1 MSQME
6 FLVTN
11 VAELL
16 TAAVQEALQLMGQ
29 AVFEYQKESARAR
42 LENQNLQQ
50 KLRELQERTTG
61 DSNEVLKVPF
71 PIDEPRSGE
80 DHAQEDL
87 IYHGDS
93 TVSKQPEPPQCLS
106 DSPVHIKLVL
116 DEINADNSHHSLQGP
131 CDYSLKKQRPLS
143 RVKSSPPR
151 RNPKPLP
158 GSRESPAA
166 SSAQSPLNSNRIKE
180 ESKPE
185 PLARSGTE
193 ETDNVTTQAP
203 VLPVQDVPQANEPNQ
218 LPDSSFFNNVVHYN
232 QPSNLL
238 NSASKHIL
246 RSRVENMVQSG
257 GIHTTPSVSESREI
271 LHSCHVCG
279 KTFAT
284 PSSLGAHFVCH
295 SNERPFVCKCCKFRF
310 SRLADLKKH
319 ERIHTG
325 ERPYNCS
332 LCGRR
337 FNRTENLR
345 RHLRKVHY
353 GAVL

>member
-1 MSQME
+1 MSQMDL
-6 FLVTN
+6 LVTN

-16 TAAVQEALQLMGQ
+16 AAAVQEVLQLMGQ
-29 AVFEYQKESARAR
+29 AVFEYQKESARTR

-50 KLRELQERTTG
+50 KLKELQERTAVAS
-61 DSNEVLKVPF
+61 DEVLKVSF
-71 PIDEPRSGE
+71 PRDEPHSGE
-80 DHAQEDL
+80 DHVQEDL
-87 IYHGDS
+87 VHPGDLV
-93 TVSKQPEPPQCLS
+93 VSEEILS
-106 DSPVHIKLVL
+106 DNPVHIKLLL
-116 DEINADNSHHSLQGP
+116 DDITVNSQHHFLQGT
-131 CDYSLKKQRPLS
+131 CDYSLTNQRPLS
-143 RVKSSPPR
+143 IVKSSPPR
-151 RNPKPLP
+151 RIPNPSP
-158 GSRESPAA
+158 GSRETSATSNTET
-166 SSAQSPLNSNRIKE
+166 SSGSNKIKV
-180 ESKPE
+180 ESKSE
-185 PLARSGTE
+185 LLECSVMNAI
-193 ETDNVTTQAP
+193 DNVTTQAP
-203 VLPVQDVPQANEPNQ
+203 VVPLQDAPLANEHNQ
-218 LPDSSFFNNVVHYN
+218 QPVSTFSNNIALYN
-232 QPSNLL
+232 QPCKSQ
-238 NSASKHIL
+238 NSTSKHIL
-246 RSRVENMVQSG
+246 RSRVENTV
-257 GIHTTPSVSESREI
+257 HTGDVHNAPSMSESREI

>member
-1 MSQME
+1 MSQMD
-6 FLVTN
+6 LLITN

-16 TAAVQEALQLMGQ
+16 TAAVQEVLQLMGQ
-29 AVFEYQKESARAR
+29 AMLEYQKESARTR

-50 KLRELQERTTG
+50 KLKELQERMAG
-61 DSNEVLKVPF
+61 ASDEVLKVSF
-71 PIDEPRSGE
+71 ARDELHLRE
-80 DHAQEDL
+80 DHVQEDL
-87 IYHGDS
+87 VHRGDS
-93 TVSKQPEPPQCLS
+93 VVSEEIPS
-106 DSPVHIKLVL
+106 DNPVHLKLVL
-116 DEINADNSHHSLQGP
+116 DDISVGNQHHFLQGT
-131 CDYSLKKQRPLS
+131 CDYSLTMQRPLS
-143 RVKSSPPR
+143 MNKSSPPR
-151 RNPKPLP
+151 RIPNASP
-158 GSRESPAA
+158 GSRESPVT
-166 SSAQSPLNSNRIKE
+166 SNTETPLGSNKIKV

-185 PLARSGTE
+185 LLECSITE
-193 ETDNVTTQAP
+193 ETGNAATQAP
-203 VLPVQDVPQANEPNQ
+203 VVPMQDANEHNQ
-218 LPDSSFFNNVVHYN
+218 QPASTFSNNVVHYN
-232 QPSNLL
+232 QPCKLL
-238 NSASKHIL
+238 NSTSKQIL
-246 RSRVENMVQSG
+246 RSRVENTGDVHSA
-257 GIHTTPSVSESREI
+257 PSMSESREF

-337 FNRTENLR
+337 FNRTENLK

-353 GAVL
+353 GAAL